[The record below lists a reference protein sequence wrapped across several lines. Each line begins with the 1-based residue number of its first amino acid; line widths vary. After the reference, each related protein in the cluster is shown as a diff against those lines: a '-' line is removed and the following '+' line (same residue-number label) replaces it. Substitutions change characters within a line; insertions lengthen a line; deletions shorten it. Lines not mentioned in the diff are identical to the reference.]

1 MTKDSFTKRLIFV
14 MRDVVYLDQ
23 IEQAEALLKPQRIEV
38 LRQLAEPRSCTEVA
52 AELDQTPQRVYYHV
66 KRLLDA
72 GLVSQVSER
81 RVRGIHEGIY
91 QATARSYWLSPR
103 LVGRIGLRQTRDR
116 LSLGYLVDLMEDV
129 QADVAALDLTRQD
142 LPSIGVSGDI
152 RVRPE
157 QRKAFLDELQQTLQ
171 DLFTRYG
178 GAEGD
183 AFRLAVAR
191 CGATTNSRSGARSGA
206 RSRSPG
212 YPRACSASTNEM
224 SAMIMLGRWLFVLLG
239 AWVPVGLQRLER
251 RLSSRSAPL
260 RSRIAHGAL
269 FLARSVQAERP

>member
-1 MTKDSFTKRLIFV
+1 

-23 IEQAEALLKPQRIEV
+23 IEQAEVLLKPQRIEE
-38 LRQLAEPRSCTEVA
+38 LRQLADPPSCTEA
-52 AELDQTPQRVYYHV
+52 A
-66 KRLLDA
+66 
-72 GLVSQVSER
+72 G
-81 RVRGIHEGIY
+81 G
-91 QATARSYWLSPR
+91 SYWVSPS

-183 AFRLAVAR
+183 AFRLAVA
-191 CGATTNSRSGARSGA
+191 C
-206 RSRSPG
+206 
-212 YPRACSASTNEM
+212 YPKGDPDDRA
-224 SAMIMLGRWLFVLLG
+224 
-239 AWVPVGLQRLER
+239 
-251 RLSSRSAPL
+251 
-260 RSRIAHGAL
+260 
-269 FLARSVQAERP
+269 